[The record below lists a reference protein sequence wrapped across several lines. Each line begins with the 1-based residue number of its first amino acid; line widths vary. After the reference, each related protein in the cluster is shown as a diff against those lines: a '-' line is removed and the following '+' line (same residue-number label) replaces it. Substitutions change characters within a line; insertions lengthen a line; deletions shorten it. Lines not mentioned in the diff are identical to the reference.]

1 MIDEEVMNM
10 NDEVQTEISAQLE
23 NEQDR
28 NTKPKVIV
36 TILKIAGYIISYI
49 LMDVLWLA
57 VFVLITFLQYRPD
70 FGDEW
75 GLFLQDKDKLSEF
88 IIAIV
93 KRTYMLNWYILAGGI
108 AWLLLLFLF
117 FRVRKQPI
125 LERTGLK
132 KCSPA
137 FLICGVLI
145 GIGSKLLIDGVLSL
159 WPQLNGEEI
168 AGILASAPFKDL
180 YLSDPNTGI
189 SALLSILAVG
199 IITPFAEEMIFR
211 GICFRHLQRI
221 WPIPFAAAAISVIF
235 GLMHLSSPVEML
247 FMALWSILLC
257 LMAYRSGSIVP
268 SILCHMSLNLI
279 AMYRL
284 LNGIKFRA
292 DTGIGM
298 FVFGIPVLIVGIF
311 ILLRIRPA
319 DQNAG

>member
-1 MIDEEVMNM
+1 M
-10 NDEVQTEISAQLE
+10 
-23 NEQDR
+23 
-28 NTKPKVIV
+28 
-36 TILKIAGYIISYI
+36 
-49 LMDVLWLA
+49 
-57 VFVLITFLQYRPD
+57 
-70 FGDEW
+70 
-75 GLFLQDKDKLSEF
+75 
-88 IIAIV
+88 
-93 KRTYMLNWYILAGGI
+93 
-108 AWLLLLFLF
+108 
-117 FRVRKQPI
+117 
-125 LERTGLK
+125 
-132 KCSPA
+132 
-137 FLICGVLI
+137 ICGVLI
-145 GIGSKLLIDGVLSL
+145 GIGSKLLIDGVYSL

-168 AGILASAPFKDL
+168 AGILASAPLKDL

-199 IITPFAEEMIFR
+199 IITPFAEEIIFR

-221 WPIPFAAAAISVIF
+221 WPNPFAVAAISVIF

-247 FMALWSILLC
+247 FMALWSVLLC

-298 FVFGIPVLIVGIF
+298 FVFGIPVLIIGVI
-311 ILLRIRPA
+311 ILFRLRPA